1 MEILHQIG
9 ELVLGSVPTIVLF
22 LLSIALYRWLVY
34 NPLHRVLDKR
44 RELTTGAMEQARQ
57 AITTVESKTAEYEG
71 RLRLARNGIQLAREH
86 RKQQWGV
93 ERDEILGAAR
103 ERAQLKVRTAKLE
116 LEQDSHEARV
126 TIEQASAGLADRV
139 LEAVLPAGSAR

>member
-22 LLSIALYRWLVY
+22 LVSIGLYRMLVHT
-34 NPLHRVLDKR
+34 PLHRVLDKR

-57 AITTVESKTAEYEG
+57 AITLVESKTHEYEG

-103 ERAQLKVRTAKLE
+103 DRAQMKVRTAKLE
-116 LEQDSHEARV
+116 LEQDAQEAR
-126 TIEQASAGLADRV
+126 TAIEKSAEGLADQV
-139 LEAVLPAGSAR
+139 LNAVLAGGTR

>member
-22 LLSIALYRWLVY
+22 LLSIALYRWLVH
-34 NPLHRVLDKR
+34 NPLHKVLDKR

-57 AITTVESKTAEYEG
+57 GIAMVEAKTREYEG

-86 RKQQWGV
+86 RKQQWNV
-93 ERDEILGAAR
+93 ERDEILGSAR
-103 ERAQLKVRTAKLE
+103 ERAQIKVRTAKVE
-116 LEQDSHEARV
+116 LEQDASEARG
-126 TIEQASAGLADRV
+126 TIEKSAAALADQV
-139 LEAVLPAGSAR
+139 LNAVLGGGAR